1 MVLYKRKPI
10 LLPDPK
16 PLPLDL
22 NVQVWHIEETG
33 EWFPSYEEFLE
44 RFDFYTRHHFTCE
57 ITGTSCLT
65 FFQALDSEE
74 TQFKYVEDR
83 FPLKLREPVARFLHF
98 NGIRRLDA
106 LVEKVYAR
114 FKNDFF
120 PGEIV
125 YLRKHKDAST
135 TNSNSQQGT
144 PQPDEVSENN
154 NSSNPNLPQ
163 YQYQKRYIIKE
174 KVQFNATINP
184 ETKEIAMPAHTKY
197 MLIEESTCSNKSFI
211 VDQGQIYRDR
221 STFTK
226 HLIKCF
232 FKITLQRASSKM
244 GAPWCVKPEY
254 LAMYGLTMDW
264 PKDMLKYKDDDPS
277 TVARRSDSA
286 NTSPPENGKSKRQN
300 KSSNKNNEPND
311 ESNKKETKK
320 KRKQAEENA
329 AEDKPIEE
337 DKKKNQNNLAES
349 HSKKRK
355 KEANDEPKTENV
367 EAVPALTNA
376 EPVPVTITSIMDDL
390 ALPYQHPPSIFPN
403 LTCYNEKLECV
414 LVGSIG
420 SSKSFASFGKLL
432 QVYQFLNTF
441 GSRIYLSHFSLDQ
454 FITSLKCTD
463 AYELKGEV
471 VYVNI
476 KTQTTEELEDKSG
489 SSLLKKEKEDS
500 VEEDTEKSSN
510 WQRNPFIR
518 EMILKRNSD
527 KVEYKIIHDDPAT
540 DDILDNVNHNGSALL
555 IEVFT
560 ALLRL
565 FINEDGDWNCIV
577 VEDWVIDNKGVLT
590 ETNDSRQ
597 GQTTQ
602 QQNGNGH
609 CLQDSEKTDNS
620 SPRQNGERLIGD
632 PSAKGEA
639 NSKSGSNS
647 GSESESESGSESEE
661 VDPQLEKCL
670 NYRNVNWI
678 ERLTKRQFNNG
689 YWLIILLGVLQ
700 DSRHLPMYTQFIDFF
715 IDKIIPKDI
724 SATQLPK
731 QLWRNF
737 CRKLSFDDKTNAL
750 WVLIDLVSHFS
761 PDIKAAVD
769 DSMELCGQIR
779 SERFKVARE
788 LKSEAV
794 VLGNL
799 QNELQAIQ
807 EKLTKIDENTLST
820 DNPDK
825 QHDVKANTELLDP
838 SLIKEKQE
846 LANEQEKKVEA
857 LQSDKNYLDN
867 CLFENDLQRLKP
879 LGLDRYGNRY
889 FWLDH
894 NGVPCHELPVDT
906 EEASKSISDFS
917 YQSGRLL
924 IQGPR
929 ASSAKFF
936 LNVNDKQLSDWQNI
950 GNAKGACEA
959 TKEVFGIFETDSGS
973 YNYVENGIET
983 ELLDSNGRV
992 NPLIELTPIQKKI
1005 MDETPSRLLLS
1016 PDQWYCIDKY
1026 EDLSKIID
1034 WLDNWGRKEHDL
1046 LRQIR
1051 PVLQRIRTS
1060 VSLRNHALSLGAFT
1074 KGEEKLL
1081 KELENN
1087 EFTENELNIDNMD
1100 INNNNKNNNNNNG
1113 VKSEADILADA
1124 EEEKEAA
1131 LDEKLDGIADE
1142 LVKLDDSSKT
1152 RKVLNKIQELE
1163 DQRDK
1168 LLEQKRTIINSQRP
1182 GARILARSERKRTKV
1197 SRTNKLNKQ
1206 IEILTD
1212 LINYRHFKAM
1222 EDVIA
1227 WKNTL
1232 ANSIWGS
1239 SLRKNA
1245 SGNKKNG
1252 TIETVD
1258 DKLKDIV
1265 GQTSRTVTPAPN

>member
-33 EWFPSYEEFLE
+33 EWFSSYEEFLE

-120 PGEIV
+120 PGEVV
-125 YLRKHKDAST
+125 YLRKQKDSST
-135 TNSNSQQGT
+135 TSSNSQQST
-144 PQPDEVSENN
+144 PQPDDMVEI
-154 NSSNPNLPQ
+154 NSVGNPGLPQ
-163 YQYQKRYIIKE
+163 YQYQRRYVIKE

-184 ETKEIAMPAHTKY
+184 ESREIVMPAHTKY
-197 MLIEESTCSNKSFI
+197 MLIEEAASSNKSFI

-254 LAMYGLTMDW
+254 LAMYGLTMEW
-264 PKDMLKYKDDDPS
+264 PKDMLKYKEDEPV
-277 TVARRSDSA
+277 VARRSNSA
-286 NTSPPENGKSKRQN
+286 NVSSPESEKNKRQSKSSGKSN
-300 KSSNKNNEPND
+300 TSND
-311 ESNKKETKK
+311 ASNKKETKK
-320 KRKQAEENA
+320 KRKPTEVNDSENNSS
-329 AEDKPIEE
+329 EE
-337 DKKKNQNNLAES
+337 DKKKGQNVTSET

-355 KEANDEPKTENV
+355 KEANEEPNTENV
-367 EAVPALTNA
+367 ESVPTPANA
-376 EPVPVTITSIMDDL
+376 EPQAVTITSIMDDL
-390 ALPYQHPPSIFPN
+390 ALPYQHPPNIFPN
-403 LTCYNEKLECV
+403 LTYYNEKLKCIS
-414 LVGSIG
+414 LGSTKL
-420 SSKSFASFGKLL
+420 SRPFDSFGKLL
-432 QVYQFLNTF
+432 QAYQFLNTF
-441 GSRIYLSHFSLDQ
+441 GSKICLSHFSLDQ

-463 AYELKGEV
+463 PYELKGEV
-471 VYVNI
+471 VLVNI
-476 KTQTTEELEDKSG
+476 RTQTSKEQEIENNGLPMKNKAETTTEE
-489 SSLLKKEKEDS
+489 DS
-500 VEEDTEKSSN
+500 ENPSD
-510 WQRNPFIR
+510 WQRNSFIR
-518 EMILKRNSD
+518 DMIMKRNSD
-527 KVEYKIIHDDPAT
+527 KVEYKIVHDDPAS
-540 DDILDNVNHNGSALL
+540 DDILDNINHNGSALL

-565 FINEDGDWNCIV
+565 FINEEGDWSCIV
-577 VEDWVIDNKGVLT
+577 VENWIIDDKGVLMERKDERGEGEAKQKRNAHGYFLQDKEKIDNLKDT
-590 ETNDSRQ
+590 LKENATEVQKESDAKNETNSESDSKSDS
-597 GQTTQ
+597 
-602 QQNGNGH
+602 
-609 CLQDSEKTDNS
+609 DSE
-620 SPRQNGERLIGD
+620 ERD
-632 PSAKGEA
+632 PK
-639 NSKSGSNS
+639 
-647 GSESESESGSESEE
+647 
-661 VDPQLEKCL
+661 LEKCL

-678 ERLTKRQFNNG
+678 ERLTKRQFNNS
-689 YWLIILLGVLQ
+689 YWLIILLGVLE
-700 DSRHLPMYTQFIDFF
+700 DCRHLPMYTEFIDSF
-715 IDKIIPKDI
+715 IEKIIPKDI

-737 CRKLSFDDKTNAL
+737 CRKLSFSDKVNAL
-750 WVLIDLVSHFS
+750 WILVDLVSHFS

-788 LKSEAV
+788 LKTEAA
-794 VLGNL
+794 VLSNL
-799 QNELQAIQ
+799 QGDLQAIQ
-807 EKLTKIDENTLST
+807 EKLNKTDENTPSA
-820 DNPDK
+820 DGADK
-825 QHDVKANTELLDP
+825 KDDSESNSEPID
-838 SLIKEKQE
+838 LIII
-846 LANEQEKKVEA
+846 EKKQKLIEEQDKKVQA
-857 LQSDKNYLDN
+857 LQSDKNFLDN

-894 NGVPCHELPVDT
+894 NGVPFPQYPAGMNETP
-906 EEASKSISDFS
+906 KSNNSLS
-917 YQSGRLL
+917 YHSGRLL
-924 IQGPR
+924 IQGPK

-936 LNVNDKQLSDWQNI
+936 LNVSDEQLSNWQKIRNSEGI
-950 GNAKGACEA
+950 SEA
-959 TKEVFGIFETDSGS
+959 TREVFGISKTSSGS
-973 YNYVENGIET
+973 YNYVENGIEV
-983 ELLDSNGRV
+983 ELLDSNDRV

-1016 PDQWYCIDKY
+1016 PDQWYCIDKL
-1026 EDLSKIID
+1026 EDLSRIMD

-1051 PVLQRIRTS
+1051 PIMERIKS
-1060 VSLRNHALSLGAFT
+1060 SLSLRDHALSLTAFT
-1074 KGEEKLL
+1074 KNEEKLL

-1087 EFTENELNIDNMD
+1087 EFTENELNVDSMD
-1100 INNNNKNNNNNNG
+1100 VDDKNSG
-1113 VKSEADILADA
+1113 VKSEVDVQVDA
-1124 EEEKEAA
+1124 EEKREAVI
-1131 LDEKLDGIADE
+1131 DEKLEVIADE
-1142 LVKLDDSSKT
+1142 LMKLDDSSKT
-1152 RKVLNKIQELE
+1152 RNVLNRIQELE
-1163 DQRDK
+1163 DQRDE
-1168 LLEQKRTIINSQRP
+1168 LLEQKKSIINSQRP
-1182 GARILARSERKRTKV
+1182 GARILARSERKRTKI
-1197 SRTNKLNKQ
+1197 SRGNKVNKQ

-1212 LINYRHFKAM
+1212 LVNYRHFKAM

-1227 WKNTL
+1227 WKNVL

-1245 SGNKKNG
+1245 SGNKRSG
-1252 TIETVD
+1252 VIETVD

>member
-22 NVQVWHIEETG
+22 NLQVWHIEETG
-33 EWFPSYEEFLE
+33 EWFPSYEEFLQ

-125 YLRKHKDAST
+125 YLRKQKDASA
-135 TNSNSQQGT
+135 TNANSQQGT
-144 PQPDEVSENN
+144 PQPDEISENN
-154 NSSNPNLPQ
+154 SSNNPNLPQ

-197 MLIEESTCSNKSFI
+197 MLTEEAVSSNKSFI

-254 LAMYGLTMDW
+254 LAMYGLAMDW
-264 PKDMLKYKDDDPS
+264 PKDMLKYKDDEPS
-277 TVARRSDSA
+277 TVARCSDST
-286 NTSPPENGKSKRQN
+286 NVSTPDNEKNKRQN
-300 KSSNKNNEPND
+300 KSSSKSVTSND
-311 ESNKKETKK
+311 VPSKKEPKK
-320 KRKQAEENA
+320 KRKETELNA
-329 AEDKPIEE
+329 AENSLPEE
-337 DKKKNQNNLAES
+337 EKKSQNISTEN

-355 KEANDEPKTENV
+355 KESNEEAKTEN
-367 EAVPALTNA
+367 T
-376 EPVPVTITSIMDDL
+376 EPVPTLANVEPPPVTITSIMDDL
-390 ALPYQHPPSIFPN
+390 ALPYQHPPNIFPN
-403 LTCYNEKLECV
+403 LTYYNEKLECV
-414 LVGSIG
+414 PVG
-420 SSKSFASFGKLL
+420 FAEDFRPFNYFGKLL
-432 QVYQFLNTF
+432 QAYQFLNTF
-441 GSRIYLSHFSLDQ
+441 GPKIYLSHFSLDQ

-471 VYVNI
+471 VLVNI
-476 KTQTTEELEDKSG
+476 RAQASKGQEYKDDSP
-489 SSLLKKEKEDS
+489 LLKKETEDGTE
-500 VEEDTEKSSN
+500 EEDELSSN
-510 WQRNPFIR
+510 WQRNSFIR
-518 EMILKRNSD
+518 DMILEKNSS
-527 KVEYKIIHDDPAT
+527 KVEYKIVHDDPAT
-540 DDILDNVNHNGSALL
+540 DEMIDNINHNGSALL
-555 IEVFT
+555 IEAFT

-577 VEDWVIDNKGVLT
+577 VEDWIIDNKGVLT
-590 ETNDSRQ
+590 ETKFAKDEQ
-597 GQTTQ
+597 ITQ
-602 QQNGNGH
+602 QQNSDSYP
-609 CLQDSEKTDNS
+609 LQNMKNPDNKNSTLKEDTFKSKEKFNAEDETTPKSDSYSDSDSDSDSE
-620 SPRQNGERLIGD
+620 
-632 PSAKGEA
+632 A
-639 NSKSGSNS
+639 
-647 GSESESESGSESEE
+647 
-661 VDPQLEKCL
+661 VDPQLERCL

-678 ERLTKRQFNNG
+678 ERLTKRQFNNS
-689 YWLIILLGVLQ
+689 YWLIILLGILQ
-700 DSRHLPMYTQFIDFF
+700 DSRHLPMYAEFIDSF
-715 IDKIIPKDI
+715 IEKIIPKDI

-737 CRKLSFDDKTNAL
+737 CRNLSFGDKINVL
-750 WVLIDLVSHFS
+750 WVLIDLVLHFS

-769 DSMELCGQIR
+769 DSMELCGQLR

-794 VLGNL
+794 LLGNI
-799 QNELQAIQ
+799 QSELQEIQ
-807 EKLTKIDENTLST
+807 GKLTKTDKKPSLT
-820 DNPDK
+820 DNLDK
-825 QHDVKANTELLDP
+825 QPDVETNNALLDP
-838 SLIKEKQE
+838 SLIEKKQE
-846 LANEQEKKVEA
+846 LIKEQEKKIKA

-894 NGVPCHELPVDT
+894 NGVPCHEMPADIHETPKNNNGL
-906 EEASKSISDFS
+906 S

-936 LNVNDKQLSDWQNI
+936 LNVTDGQLGDWQKI
-950 GNAKGACEA
+950 SCLKGTSEA
-959 TKEVFGIFETDSGS
+959 TKEVFGIFKTKSGS

-983 ELLDSNGRV
+983 ELLDCKGYV
-992 NPLIELTPIQKKI
+992 NPLIELTSIQKKI

-1016 PDQWYCIDKY
+1016 PDQWYCIDKF

-1046 LRQIR
+1046 LRQTR
-1051 PVLQRIRTS
+1051 PVLQRIEAS
-1060 VSLRNHALSLGAFT
+1060 LSLRDHALSLGAFT

-1081 KELENN
+1081 KDLENN
-1087 EFTENELNIDNMD
+1087 DLTENELNVDSMGFNDN
-1100 INNNNKNNNNNNG
+1100 INNKNNG
-1113 VKSEADILADA
+1113 VKSKADVLADA
-1124 EEEKEAA
+1124 EEEKETVI
-1131 LDEKLDGIADE
+1131 DEKLETIADE
-1142 LVKLDDSSKT
+1142 LMKLDDSSKT
-1152 RKVLNKIQELE
+1152 RKVLNKILDLE
-1163 DQRDK
+1163 WQRDK

-1182 GARILARSERKRTKV
+1182 GARILARSEKKRTKI
-1197 SRTNKLNKQ
+1197 SRDNKVNKQ

-1222 EDVIA
+1222 ENVIA

-1232 ANSIWGS
+1232 ANTIWGS
-1239 SLRKNA
+1239 PLRKNA
-1245 SGNKKNG
+1245 SGNKKSG

-1258 DKLKDIV
+1258 DKLKNIV
-1265 GQTSRTVTPAPN
+1265 GQTSRTVTPTPN

>member
-10 LLPDPK
+10 LLPDPR
-16 PLPLDL
+16 PLPLNL
-22 NVQVWHIEETG
+22 NVQIWHIEETG
-33 EWFPSYEEFLE
+33 EWFPSYEKFLE

-120 PGEIV
+120 PGETV
-125 YLRKHKDAST
+125 YLRKQKDVST
-135 TNSNSQQGT
+135 TNSHSQQGT
-144 PQPDEVSENN
+144 PQPDDISENN
-154 NSSNPNLPQ
+154 NCNNPSLPQ

-174 KVQFNATINP
+174 KVQFNATMNP
-184 ETKEIAMPAHTKY
+184 DTKEIAMPAHTKY
-197 MLIEESTCSNKSFI
+197 MLIEEAASSNKSFI

-254 LAMYGLTMDW
+254 LAMYGLAMDW
-264 PKDMLKYKDDDPS
+264 PKDMLKYKDDEPAA
-277 TVARRSDSA
+277 VARSSDSA
-286 NTSPPENGKSKRQN
+286 NVSPPENEKNKRQN
-300 KSSNKNNEPND
+300 KSSSNNGVSDNVP
-311 ESNKKETKK
+311 SKKESKK
-320 KRKQAEENA
+320 KRKQTEVNA
-329 AEDKPIEE
+329 AENSSHEE
-337 DKKKNQNNLAES
+337 DKGNSQNPSAENV
-349 HSKKRK
+349 SKKRK
-355 KEANDEPKTENV
+355 KEANEELKPENV
-367 EAVPALTNA
+367 EAVSIPANA
-376 EPVPVTITSIMDDL
+376 EPPTVTITSIMDDL
-390 ALPYQHPPSIFPN
+390 ALPYQHPPDIFPN
-403 LTCYNEKLECV
+403 LTYYNEKLECV
-414 LVGSIG
+414 QVGSK
-420 SSKSFASFGKLL
+420 SSKQFSSFGKLL
-432 QVYQFLNTF
+432 QSYQFLNTF
-441 GSRIYLSHFSLDQ
+441 GPRIYLSHFSLDQ

-471 VYVNI
+471 VLVNI
-476 KTQTTEELEDKSG
+476 KTPTTTKRGESNGSSFLEDG
-489 SSLLKKEKEDS
+489 A
-500 VEEDTEKSSN
+500 EDTIEENAENSSD
-510 WQRNPFIR
+510 WQRNSLVR
-518 EMILKRNSD
+518 DMVLARNSS
-527 KVEYKIIHDDPAT
+527 KVEYNIVNDDPAT
-540 DDILDNVNHNGSALL
+540 DDILDNINHNGSALL

-565 FINEDGDWNCIV
+565 FVNEDGDWNCIV
-577 VEDWVIDNKGVLT
+577 VEDWIVDNKGVLK
-590 ETNDSRQ
+590 ETKYVKDEQ
-597 GQTTQ
+597 IIQ
-602 QQNGNGH
+602 QQKGDGYP
-609 CLQDSEKTDNS
+609 LQDTEKSDKSIFGLKKDT
-620 SPRQNGERLIGD
+620 
-632 PSAKGEA
+632 
-639 NSKSGSNS
+639 SKDEKKSDVDDKTKSQSHPDSGSDS
-647 GSESESESGSESEE
+647 DSDSET
-661 VDPQLEKCL
+661 VDPKLEKCL

-678 ERLTKRQFNNG
+678 ERLTKRQFNNS
-689 YWLIILLGVLQ
+689 YWLIILLGTLQ
-700 DSRHLPMYTQFIDFF
+700 DSRHLPMYSEFIDYF
-715 IDKIIPKDI
+715 IEKIMPKDI

-737 CRKLSFDDKTNAL
+737 CRKLTFSDKINAL

-807 EKLTKIDENTLST
+807 EKSIKTDENTSSA
-820 DNPDK
+820 DSPDK
-825 QHDVKANTELLDP
+825 NRDLQAKDEINDP
-838 SLIKEKQE
+838 SLIEKKQI
-846 LANEQEKKVEA
+846 LIKEQEKKIEI

-894 NGVPCHELPVDT
+894 NGVPCHEILGDMDGT
-906 EEASKSISDFS
+906 SKNNNGFS

-924 IQGPR
+924 MQGPR
-929 ASSAKFF
+929 PSSAKFF
-936 LNVNDKQLSDWQNI
+936 LNVTDEQLSNWQKISNV
-950 GNAKGACEA
+950 KGSSEA
-959 TKEVFGIFETDSGS
+959 TKEVFGIFKTKSGS

-983 ELLDSNGRV
+983 EILDSDGRV

-1005 MDETPSRLLLS
+1005 VDETPSRLLLS
-1016 PDQWYCIDKY
+1016 PDQWYCIDKF

-1051 PVLQRIRTS
+1051 PVIQRIKAS
-1060 VSLRNHALSLGAFT
+1060 LSLRGRALSLEVFT
-1074 KGEEKLL
+1074 KDEEKLL
-1081 KELENN
+1081 KELENS
-1087 EFTENELNIDNMD
+1087 EFTDNELNIDNMD
-1100 INNNNKNNNNNNG
+1100 ITDSINKKKNG
-1113 VKSEADILADA
+1113 IVSEIDLLADA
-1124 EEEKEAA
+1124 EEEKEIVI
-1131 LDEKLDGIADE
+1131 DEKLEAIADE
-1142 LVKLDDSSKT
+1142 LMKLDDSSKT
-1152 RKVLNKIQELE
+1152 RKILNKMQELE
-1163 DQRDK
+1163 DQRDE
-1168 LLEQKRTIINSQRP
+1168 LLEQKRIIINSQRP
-1182 GARILARSERKRTKV
+1182 GARILARSERKRTKI
-1197 SRTNKLNKQ
+1197 SRGNKVKRQ
-1206 IEILTD
+1206 VEILTD
-1212 LINYRHFKAM
+1212 LINYRHFRAM

-1232 ANSIWGS
+1232 AKSILGS

-1245 SGNKKNG
+1245 SGNKKG
-1252 TIETVD
+1252 GALETVD